1 MKEAKDH
8 DPSNL
13 GLAGYA
19 KLLCSAIF
27 VTGTAEEAAR
37 EHCRN
42 VAVDLIKLPE
52 ADLPDITDFID
63 YEEKVVRATL
73 RNSLTRTAKFYGDQG
88 CILHP
93 EDHDGI
99 YYDPVPVETSLPDP
113 DTQLWPMGDLL
124 PDEPLPPE
132 VDLEKLRAA
141 VALAFDAPAQT
152 SAMTVVYKGRLVAER
167 YVPGVTK
174 DTLLESWSMGKS
186 LTGTLIG
193 RLMLDGHFGLED
205 LAPVPEW
212 QQPDD
217 PRRGIRMADLMRM
230 SSGLQFTLYEVM
242 EQTPEGT
249 YRINTAYPDHYFVY
263 PCAMDV
269 FQYAVSRPVQYPP
282 NTVGRYR
289 NCDPLT
295 LGYIVKRTVLG
306 RGENYLTYP
315 QRSLFDQIGIRRMV
329 LDTDPYGNFIMSG
342 YEYATA
348 RDWARIGLLYLQQ
361 GMWQGQRLLP
371 QEFVDFVRTPAPAWN
386 NEEGEA
392 SESRYGGMWWL
403 NTTGNFDLPTD
414 AFYAAG
420 AGCQNTIVVP
430 SRDLVVV
437 RLTRYDSLTVSNEP
451 FNAALRGILAAID
464 SVEVTKSQV

>member
-27 VTGTAEEAAR
+27 VTGTEEEAAR

-52 ADLPDITDFID
+52 SDLPDITDSID
-63 YEEKVVRATL
+63 YEAKVVRATL
-73 RNSLTRTAKFYGDQG
+73 RDSLTRTAKFYRDQG

-99 YYDPVPVETSLPDP
+99 YFDPVPVETSLPDA

-132 VDLEKLRAA
+132 VDQEKLRAA
-141 VALAFDAPAQT
+141 VELAFDAPAQT
-152 SAMTVVYKGRLVAER
+152 SAMTVLYKGRLVAER

-174 DTLLESWSMGKS
+174 DTLLEGWSMGKS

-205 LAPVPEW
+205 MAPVPEW
-212 QQPDD
+212 QQPND

-230 SSGLQFTLYEVM
+230 SSGLQFTLYEVL
-242 EQTPEGT
+242 EQTSEGT
-249 YRINTAYPDHYFVY
+249 YRISTAYPDHYFVY
-263 PCAMDV
+263 PSAMDV
-269 FQYAVSRPVQYPP
+269 FQYAVTRPPQYSP

-306 RGENYLTYP
+306 RGEDYLTYP
-315 QRSLFDQIGIRRMV
+315 QRGLFDEIGIRKKI

-342 YEYATA
+342 YEYGTA
-348 RDWARIGLLYLQQ
+348 RNWARLGLLYLQQ
-361 GMWQGQRLLP
+361 GMWQGKRLLP

-403 NTTGNFDLPTD
+403 NTTGNFDLPRD

-437 RLTRYDSLTVSNEP
+437 RLTRYDSLTVSNQP

-464 SVEVTKSQV
+464 P